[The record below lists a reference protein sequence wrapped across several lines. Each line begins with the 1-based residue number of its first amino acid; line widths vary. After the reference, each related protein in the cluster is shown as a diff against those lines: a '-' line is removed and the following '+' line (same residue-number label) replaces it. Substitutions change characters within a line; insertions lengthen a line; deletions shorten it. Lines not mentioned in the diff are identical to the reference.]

1 MTTKFFPAAVF
12 GALAALAATSASAQ
26 VVTPVSVTVSSTFST
41 YDEANLIDDSGL
53 AAGLHDEDFS
63 NMWMSNTNDVT
74 PTLTFDLGAVYD
86 LTGAQIWQYNATSID
101 LSRGVNGFNIL
112 SSQDDVTYTPVT
124 SASLTISPGG
134 PIPAQIVS
142 FAATARYVRFVV
154 TSNHGSPNYTGLSEV
169 KFETAAAPAADAI
182 PTLSGWAMLLF
193 SAVIASAAILLIRGR
208 L

>member
-1 MTTKFFPAAVF
+1 MTKKIFSVAVF
-12 GALAALAATSASAQ
+12 GALAALAAASTSAQ
-26 VVTPVSVTVSSTFST
+26 VVTPASVTVSSTFST
-41 YDEANLIDDSGL
+41 YDAANLIDDSGL
-53 AAGLHDEDFS
+53 IAGLHDEDFG

-86 LTGAQIWQYNATSID
+86 LTAARIWQYNATSID

-124 SASLTISPGG
+124 SASLAVSPGG
-134 PIPAQIVS
+134 PVPAQIVS

-182 PTLSGWAMLLF
+182 PTLSGWAMFLF
-193 SAVIASAAILLIRGR
+193 SAVIASAAILLIHRK

>member
-1 MTTKFFPAAVF
+1 VV
-12 GALAALAATSASAQ
+12 LAASPASAQ
-26 VVTPVSVTVSSTFST
+26 VVTPVAVTVSSTFST

-53 AAGLHDEDFS
+53 VAGLHDEDFG

-74 PTLTFDLGAVYD
+74 PTLTFDLGAVYAI
-86 LTGAQIWQYNATSID
+86 TAAQIWQYNATSID
-101 LSRGVNGFNIL
+101 LSRGVNGLNIL
-112 SSQDDVTYTPVT
+112 ASQDDVTYTPVT

-154 TSNHGSPNYTGLSEV
+154 TSNHGSLSYTGLSEA

-182 PTLSGWAMLLF
+182 PTLSGWAMVLF
-193 SAVIASAAILLIRGR
+193 SAIIASAAILLIHRK

>member
-1 MTTKFFPAAVF
+1 MTEKFFPAAVF
-12 GALAALAATSASAQ
+12 GALAALAAASASAQ
-26 VVTPVSVTVSSTFST
+26 VVTPASVTVSSTFST

-53 AAGLHDEDFS
+53 VGGLHDEDFG
-63 NMWMSNTNDVT
+63 NMWMSDTGDIR
-74 PTLTFDLGAVYD
+74 PTVTFDLGAVYN
-86 LTGAQIWQYNATSID
+86 LTAAQIWQYNATSID
-101 LSRGVNGFNIL
+101 LSRGVNAFNIL

-142 FAATARYVRFVV
+142 FAATARYVRFEV
-154 TSNHGSPNYTGLSEV
+154 TSNHGSPDFAGLSEV
-169 KFETAAAPAADAI
+169 KFETAGAPAPDAI

-193 SAVIASAAILLIRGR
+193 SAVIASAAILLIRGK